1 MLDPEATVAGG
12 GSISRVSGRSS
23 AAETGSRVTR
33 IVGPRQPRCGVR
45 SHDERC
51 GCDTRQ
57 RLNPR
62 HGAPGPPEVSGICD
76 PGSPIARLKRS
87 EAIHQAVGDS
97 RWRPAR
103 RERGPARRR
112 PVVESGAVA
121 MIKPS
126 EPLVDADAHAGVLSR
141 DPFVAELER
150 AVGRARAAGTP
161 TSLVVVR
168 SADHPKSAAHHWAA
182 LVLGL
187 VRPGDRVGALGPSE
201 LVVLLEGASREAAGE
216 IALLIVTHDLAVARL
231 LAHRLMVMKA
241 GRVVETGLTDQV
253 LDDPQHPYTQ
263 LLVSSVLQP

>member
-1 MLDPEATVAGG
+1 
-12 GSISRVSGRSS
+12 
-23 AAETGSRVTR
+23 
-33 IVGPRQPRCGVR
+33 
-45 SHDERC
+45 
-51 GCDTRQ
+51 
-57 RLNPR
+57 
-62 HGAPGPPEVSGICD
+62 
-76 PGSPIARLKRS
+76 
-87 EAIHQAVGDS
+87 
-97 RWRPAR
+97 
-103 RERGPARRR
+103 
-112 PVVESGAVA
+112 

-216 IALLIVTHDLAVARL
+216 IALLIVTHDLDDPPLLCGAATFPEAAGSADSLLEAARSAAAETKLEAPVAVAPS
-231 LAHRLMVMKA
+231 LA
-241 GRVVETGLTDQV
+241 GG
-253 LDDPQHPYTQ
+253 
-263 LLVSSVLQP
+263 